1 MARAGDRSISKA
13 KPSSRRSGA
22 GSGSASAPRR
32 KGGAAVRLGRG
43 QDPPR
48 RGGPPK
54 AGKRGPLGGVSVPG
68 LIGDPLITQFIAFL
82 RIECGLSRNTL
93 LAYLRDVRDFLNDER
108 LGLVVAEVGARER
121 AEGRGEA
128 AGRPDSE
135 RRATN
140 DTALVARLGALSPK
154 DLSDYIASLRSAR
167 KLSGSSVI
175 RHLATLKVFFR
186 FLVATERLLKNP
198 TDHLDRPTRWRKLPN
213 VMTPRQVNALI
224 EATRGERVKPG
235 RSEEPGAQE
244 PASERRATQ
253 DTRAA
258 GGTRATEGRNAT
270 IALRDRAMLEL
281 IYACGLRA
289 SEVCTLN
296 IDDIKREAGVI
307 IVTGKGDKQR
317 MVPIGKP
324 ALGAIGEYL
333 RAARPRLAT
342 GRSGDTLLLS
352 RSGRALERVA
362 VWQLVKKHA
371 RRAGLDKVHPH
382 VLRHSF
388 ATHLLAGGADLRVV
402 QELLGHADIGTTE
415 VYTHVDR
422 SRLHEVIKKH
432 HPHG

>member
-1 MARAGDRSISKA
+1 
-13 KPSSRRSGA
+13 
-22 GSGSASAPRR
+22 
-32 KGGAAVRLGRG
+32 V
-43 QDPPR
+43 
-48 RGGPPK
+48 PPK

-68 LIGDPLITQFIAFL
+68 LIGHPVITQFTAFL

-93 LAYLRDVRDFLNDER
+93 LAYLRDVRDFLNDQT
-108 LGLVVAEVGARER
+108 LGLVDAPAGARESD
-121 AEGRGEA
+121 AERGEA
-128 AGRPDSE
+128 AGLPASK
-135 RRATN
+135 RRAAEDTPATN
-140 DTALVARLGALSPK
+140 DTSLVARLGALSPK
-154 DLSDYIASLRSAR
+154 DLSDYIASLRAAR

-213 VMTPRQVNALI
+213 VMTARQVNTLI
-224 EATRGERVKPG
+224 EATRGEHVKPG
-235 RSEEPGAQE
+235 GLDAPGAQK
-244 PASERRATQ
+244 ATSETRATNHRQ
-253 DTRAA
+253 
-258 GGTRATEGRNAT
+258 GTRANQAA

-289 SEVCTLN
+289 SEVCALN

-333 RAARPRLAT
+333 RDARPRLAS

-422 SRLHEVIKKH
+422 TRLHEVIKKH